1 MNRCCSACVIF
12 QAILHKQL
20 ISLAANTIIK
30 KGSEAIMHIS
40 IEDRFDIQQ
49 RLLYTKYTRGKA
61 NQSQKEKG
69 KKEKKRF

>member
-1 MNRCCSACVIF
+1 
-12 QAILHKQL
+12 
-20 ISLAANTIIK
+20 
-30 KGSEAIMHIS
+30 MHIS